1 MRIRVARCRRV
12 DRVVTVERHRE
23 IDASRRDDAMWT
35 TREIDGVA
43 RALREVA
50 DALAEASSEAK
61 SRDARRAR
69 GDDDDEDDGP
79 ALGAVK
85 GATLAGNCAV
95 KLREALERVEAH
107 AGEAFRDVEGA
118 TKAAA
123 RGKARGGEAGEGDD
137 DDGEDDAFEDMFDKD
152 GKPRRGSA
160 PRRGH
165 TLPGMSDALGEL
177 RGVLQ
182 KVGVKS
188 AAAAAEA
195 ADDPT
200 SSGAEADGEA
210 SEVESERRAV
220 REPVVAAPP
229 PAKAEK
235 PQWMVE
241 LAAKNAAKRA
251 AQNSSDAR

>member
-1 MRIRVARCRRV
+1 
-12 DRVVTVERHRE
+12 
-23 IDASRRDDAMWT
+23 MWT

-69 GDDDDEDDGP
+69 DDDDEADGP

-123 RGKARGGEAGEGDD
+123 RKEPHQARRSPGR
-137 DDGEDDAFEDMFDKD
+137 
-152 GKPRRGSA
+152 KPWHGSCLTSTPPPRGST
-160 PRRGH
+160 G
-165 TLPGMSDALGEL
+165 
-177 RGVLQ
+177 
-182 KVGVKS
+182 
-188 AAAAAEA
+188 
-195 ADDPT
+195 
-200 SSGAEADGEA
+200 
-210 SEVESERRAV
+210 
-220 REPVVAAPP
+220 
-229 PAKAEK
+229 
-235 PQWMVE
+235 
-241 LAAKNAAKRA
+241 AKRKA
-251 AQNSSDAR
+251 MRPSCLSSRRRTTIYDFFFYVR

>member
-1 MRIRVARCRRV
+1 
-12 DRVVTVERHRE
+12 
-23 IDASRRDDAMWT
+23 MWT

-61 SRDARRAR
+61 SRDARRAN
-69 GDDDDEDDGP
+69 DDDDEDDGP

-123 RGKARGGEAGEGDD
+123 RRKAKGGEEGEGDD

-188 AAAAAEA
+188 AAADGGGGGRSDELGRGGGWRGERGGERATRGARTRGRGAAAGEGGKTA
-195 ADDPT
+195 V
-200 SSGAEADGEA
+200 DG
-210 SEVESERRAV
+210 
-220 REPVVAAPP
+220 
-229 PAKAEK
+229 
-235 PQWMVE
+235 
-241 LAAKNAAKRA
+241 
-251 AQNSSDAR
+251 

>member
-1 MRIRVARCRRV
+1 
-12 DRVVTVERHRE
+12 
-23 IDASRRDDAMWT
+23 MWT

-69 GDDDDEDDGP
+69 DDDDEDDGP

-118 TKAAA
+118 TK
-123 RGKARGGEAGEGDD
+123 
-137 DDGEDDAFEDMFDKD
+137 
-152 GKPRRGSA
+152 
-160 PRRGH
+160 
-165 TLPGMSDALGEL
+165 
-177 RGVLQ
+177 
-182 KVGVKS
+182 
-188 AAAAAEA
+188 AAAEA